1 MSFTNVW
8 INRSG
13 KSYPV
18 KKRSSG
24 VITGTIGNIVANE
37 IFGAEDPYSMDIS
50 PDDGPT
56 CVFRNSNGQRVKGSG
71 YTWPFIPTGARA
83 PEKLFTPL
91 SDYPYSTVTIN
102 NKKYKTFKARRQTK
116 IIKPNNNVWGSVAAN
131 CLVALAT
138 NSDGMTFSGD
148 SNLDYIAVAYVQSSK
163 GNWVK
168 VSGDNGENWCYAPI
182 GLDYGSGASSVNFIG
197 SF

>member
-116 IIKPNNNVWGSVAAN
+116 IINYN
-131 CLVALAT
+131 
-138 NSDGMTFSGD
+138 NSDY
-148 SNLDYIAVAYVQSSK
+148 LQKARK
-163 GNWVK
+163 
-168 VSGDNGENWCYAPI
+168 
-182 GLDYGSGASSVNFIG
+182 YGHFTGYKN
-197 SF
+197 